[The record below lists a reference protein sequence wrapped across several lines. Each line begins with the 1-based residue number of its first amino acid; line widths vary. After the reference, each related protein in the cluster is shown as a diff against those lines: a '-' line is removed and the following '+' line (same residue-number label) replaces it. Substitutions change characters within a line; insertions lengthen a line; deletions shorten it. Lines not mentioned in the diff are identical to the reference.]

1 VRVPVILLISLL
13 LISLALAAQ
22 AETIHLKNGRTIQA
36 SNVREN
42 NGRIE
47 WEVGDNTYSIA
58 KSLVERID
66 TGGAPLV
73 TRGPAQELEVAPPSE
88 RVERAEQFSGRVVVE
103 GRVDPGALAAV
114 EKEGFP
120 ENSAAAYYAAAQH
133 EFNHGNLEQAR
144 LYLERALS
152 FTPTN
157 SILLDNHA
165 YVLLVLGR
173 TGEALDEA
181 DRATKLAPNSADAF
195 KILGMAYYKSDKTA
209 EAILAWNRSLELRP
223 DAQVREYLRKA
234 QREQRAESQFGE
246 EETGHFT
253 LRFEGRQ
260 SSAALRQEIL
270 ATLEAHYS
278 ALAGELGVA
287 PRESIPVILYTG
299 QTFFDVTQAPGW
311 IGAINDG
318 KLRIPIEGLS
328 SVTPELSRTLKH
340 ELAHSFVADITHG
353 RCPTWLNEG
362 VAQALEPRSSSGHG
376 RTLAQLFTSGSQ
388 LHLNG
393 LEGPFNSF
401 STQQAVVAYA
411 ESLAAVEY
419 IRDTYGMSDVVRIL
433 ERIGQGSKT
442 EAAMRAT
449 LHSGYASL
457 EEEMARYLKKTYGP

>member
-1 VRVPVILLISLL
+1 VRVPVILFIT
-13 LISLALAAQ
+13 LALAAQ
-22 AETIHLKNGRTIQA
+22 AETIRLKNGRTILA
-36 SNVREN
+36 SNVREK

-66 TGGAPLV
+66 TAGAPV
-73 TRGPAQELEVAPPSE
+73 VSRGSAAEEMEVEPPSE
-88 RVERAEQFSGRVVVE
+88 RVEHAQEFSGRVVVQ
-103 GRVDPGALAAV
+103 GRVDAAALAAV

-120 ENSAAAYYAAAQH
+120 ENAAAAYYAAAEH

-152 FTPTN
+152 FTPGN
-157 SILLDNHA
+157 SIILDNLA

-173 TGEALDEA
+173 TREALSQAEL
-181 DRATKLAPNSADAF
+181 ATRLAPNSADAF
-195 KILGMAYYKSDKTA
+195 KILGMAYYKSDRTE
-209 EAILAWNRSLELRP
+209 EAIRAWKQSLGLRP
-223 DAQVREYLRKA
+223 DPAVRESLRKA
-234 QREQRAESQFGE
+234 EREQTAESRFGQ

-278 ALAGELGVA
+278 ELSGQLGGS
-287 PRESIPVILYTG
+287 PRDSIPVMLYTG

-311 IGAINDG
+311 VGAINDG
-318 KLRIPIEGLS
+318 KLRIPIEGVS
-328 SVTPELSRTLKH
+328 SMTSELSRVLKH
-340 ELAHSFVADITHG
+340 ELAHSFIAQITHN

-362 VAQALEPRSSSGHG
+362 VAQAMEPKSSASNG
-376 RTLAQLFTSGSQ
+376 RVLAQLFASRSEIPM
-388 LHLNG
+388 NA
-393 LEGPFNSF
+393 LESSFNRF

-433 ERIGQGSKT
+433 ERIGQGSST
-442 EAAMRAT
+442 EAALRAT
-449 LHSGYASL
+449 IHSGYASL
-457 EEEMARYLKKTYGP
+457 QEEIAQYLKKTYGS

>member
-1 VRVPVILLISLL
+1 LL

-36 SNVREN
+36 SNVREK

-66 TGGAPLV
+66 TGGAPVV
-73 TRGPAQELEVAPPSE
+73 TRGPAQELDVAPPSE
-88 RVERAEQFSGRVVVE
+88 QVAHAEQFSGRVVVE
-103 GRVDPGALAAV
+103 GRVDPAALAAV
-114 EKEGFP
+114 EREGFP

-144 LYLERALS
+144 LYLERALR

-157 SILLDNHA
+157 SILLNNHA

-173 TGEALDEA
+173 TAEALDQA
-181 DRATKLAPNSADAF
+181 DRAAKLAPNSADAF

-209 EAILAWNRSLELRP
+209 EAIRAWHRSLDLRP

-234 QREQRAESQFGE
+234 EREQTAESQFGE

-278 ALAGELGVA
+278 VLAGELGVS
-287 PRESIPVILYTG
+287 PRESISVILYTG

-328 SVTPELSRTLKH
+328 SVTPALSRTLKH
-340 ELAHSFVADITHG
+340 ELAHSFVNQITHG

-376 RTLAQLFTSGSQ
+376 RALAQLFASGQ
-388 LHLNG
+388 QIHLNG

-433 ERIGQGSKT
+433 ERIGQGSST
-442 EAAMRAT
+442 EAALRST
-449 LHSGYASL
+449 IHSGYASL
-457 EEEMARYLKKTYGP
+457 EEEIGQYLAKTYGP

>member
-1 VRVPVILLISLL
+1 MRAPAILLIT
-13 LISLALAAQ
+13 LALAAQ
-22 AETIHLKNGRTIQA
+22 AETIHLKNGRTILA
-36 SNVREN
+36 SNVREK

-58 KSLVERID
+58 KKLVERID

-73 TRGPAQELEVAPPSE
+73 TRGPAQEMEVAPPSE
-88 RVERAEQFSGRVVVE
+88 RVEHAEQFSGRVVLE

-173 TGEALDEA
+173 TGEALDQA
-181 DRATKLAPNSADAF
+181 DRASKLAPNSADAF
-195 KILGMAYYKSDKTA
+195 KILGMAYYKSDKTP
-209 EAILAWNRSLELRP
+209 EAILAWKRSLELRP
-223 DAQVREYLRKA
+223 DGQVREYLRKA

-270 ATLEAHYS
+270 ATLEAHYR
-278 ALAGELGVA
+278 ALARELGVS
-287 PRESIPVILYTG
+287 PRESILVILYTG

-340 ELAHSFVADITHG
+340 ELAHSFVNQITHG

-362 VAQALEPRSSSGHG
+362 VAQALEPKSTSGHG
-376 RTLAQLFTSGSQ
+376 RALAQLFASGSQ
-388 LHLNG
+388 IHLNG
-393 LEGPFNSF
+393 LEGPFNRF

-433 ERIGQGSKT
+433 ERIGQGSST
-442 EAAMRAT
+442 EAALRAT
-449 LHSGYASL
+449 IHSGYASL
-457 EEEMARYLKKTYGP
+457 EEEIGQYLKKAYGT